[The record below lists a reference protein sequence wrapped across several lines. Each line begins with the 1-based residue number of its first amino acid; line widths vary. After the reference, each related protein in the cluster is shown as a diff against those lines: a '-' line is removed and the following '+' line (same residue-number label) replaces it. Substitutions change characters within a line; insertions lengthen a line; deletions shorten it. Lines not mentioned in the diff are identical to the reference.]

1 MGSLLAKEDDIL
13 FFIDVDMAVTPSLA
27 AQCRRHVSKSKFAWY
42 PIPFSQYDPDRLC
55 VDDGIVR
62 SDEGAL
68 VADMNVNLAVEESQ
82 VREAIARTPF
92 TVSEERGFWRNFGY
106 GITCMYKSDFAK
118 SGGFDLT
125 IEGWGEEDV
134 RLYRAVLK
142 SGINAFRSN
151 DADLVHIFHQKHCSA
166 DLIGEQARA
175 CQSSKKS
182 HYASQKCLSKTYFK
196 KHEL

>member
-13 FFIDVDMAVTPSLA
+13 FFIDVDMAVSPSLA
-27 AQCRRHVSKSKFAWY
+27 SQCRRHVSKSQFAWY

-55 VDDGIVR
+55 IDESGMR
-62 SDEGAL
+62 SDVGAL
-68 VADMNVNLAVEESQ
+68 VDDVNINPAIEESQ
-82 VREAIARTPF
+82 ARAEIARTPF
-92 TVSEERGFWRNFGY
+92 AVGEERGFWRNFGY

-118 SGGFDLT
+118 AGGFDLT

-142 SGINAFRSN
+142 SGTNAFRSN
-151 DADLVHIFHQKHCSA
+151 EAELIHIFHHKYCSS
-166 DLIGEQARA
+166 DLVGEQARA
-175 CQSSKKS
+175 CQSTKKS
-182 HYASQKCLSKTYFK
+182 HYASQKCLSKTYFQ